1 MVTVQVLVNHV
12 WLIVIG
18 VILKTLADNVMQ
30 SGQYITPLTNV
41 TVTKLVVII
50 NTSIM
55 IFTIVKI
62 VFQTAKPVK
71 TQHHVMD
78 VSVDSG

>member
-1 MVTVQVLVNHV
+1 M
-12 WLIVIG
+12 IG
-18 VILKTLADNVMQ
+18 VILRTLADNVMQ
-30 SGQYITPLTNV
+30 SGLYITPLINV
-41 TVTKLVVII
+41 TVIKLVGII

-78 VSVDSG
+78 VLMDSG